1 MRSLVFDLVHGVSG
15 DMILGALADL
25 GLDLEAWKK
34 ALAESDLP
42 QAQVDFQI
50 VDRGGLRAVHA
61 IVASESHPPHRTW
74 KDLDARLQA
83 AKLPP
88 PVQEK
93 ARKVLKRL
101 AEVEAH
107 LHQVE
112 MEHVHFHEIG
122 ALDTLID
129 IAGACLGFHLLGIES
144 FFTTAFPLGQGS
156 IKMAHGSWREPA
168 PATLALV
175 KGFPVRYANSSG
187 ELCTPTGAALVT
199 TLALPLPDHL
209 EAKLLA
215 FGYGA
220 GTRNPPGRSNVLRLC
235 LLETSETLPWRR
247 GQDSAEAFEVSCN
260 LDNMTGEHLAY
271 LSQRLFDAGAL
282 DVWQQSILMKKGRM
296 GVQVVALCSAADLA
310 KVGETLAQESL
321 TGGYRVHQVQRQI
334 GRKTPVT
341 LPTPFGDITSK
352 QLDFAGSHRTLPEA
366 DAVADAAQRSG
377 ISWFEV
383 YRAALAAK
391 PTSENQKEGG

>member
-1 MRSLVFDLVHGVSG
+1 MRTLVFDLVHGVSG

-25 GLDLEAWKK
+25 GLDLESWKK
-34 ALAESDLP
+34 ALAESGLP
-42 QAQVDFQI
+42 QAQVEFQV

-61 IVASESHPPHRTW
+61 IVAPESHPPHRTW
-74 KDLDARLQA
+74 RELDARLQA
-83 AKLPP
+83 AQLPA
-88 PVQEK
+88 PVQAQ
-93 ARKVLKRL
+93 ARNVLKRL
-101 AEVEAH
+101 AQVEAH
-107 LHQVE
+107 LHQVDL
-112 MEHVHFHEIG
+112 EHVHFHEIG

-156 IKMAHGSWREPA
+156 IAMAHGSWREPA

-175 KGFPVRYANSSG
+175 QGFPVRYTDSSG

-199 TLALPLPDHL
+199 TLARPLPENLD
-209 EAKLLA
+209 AKMLA

-235 LLETSETLPWRR
+235 LLETAGASPWRR
-247 GQDSAEAFEVSCN
+247 GHDSAEAYEMSCN

-271 LSQRLFDAGAL
+271 LSQRLFDAGAV
-282 DVWQQSILMKKGRM
+282 DVWQQSIVMKKGRV

-321 TGGYRVHQVQRQI
+321 TGGYRVHRVQRQI
-334 GRKTPVT
+334 GHKTQVT
-341 LPTPFGDITSK
+341 VPTPFGSITSK

-366 DAVADAAQRSG
+366 DAVADAARRTG
-377 ISWFEV
+377 KSWFEV
-383 YRAALAAK
+383 YQAALAAK
-391 PTSENQKEGG
+391 PASEDQKEGG